1 MPSSVLTKFKK
12 YFASPPNQPIELPVS
27 SSNNDY
33 YYYEQ
38 YGMRHLIKLEYEEE
52 NNKLHIFSL
61 NDNEYIETIL
71 FSEII
76 GCTLVDNN
84 NTLIIHMCPQLN
96 NQPRIYREMV
106 FKTVKGGFI
115 QPPWYHHLQ
124 TQLKKFNLLII
135 INPSSGSKNGLI
147 EYDTR
152 IRPILT
158 SAGCKCETFITKCA
172 GDATQFIKNIDL
184 NSFDK
189 LIVFGGDGTVSE
201 IINGLLQHQ
210 NYQSGLN
217 KQIGV
222 IPTGSGNGLVRSLL
236 HESNEPFSTIGSV
249 FRLLKHDGIYV
260 PLIKNIIYT
269 QEENIIIYSFLAT
282 AWGMPSDVDI
292 ESEFYRFLGTIRF
305 TLGTIIRLINL
316 KSYHGEIKYL
326 EAIEENLESLHHFT
340 KTNELDPEWKTLGS
354 SSDEFVIFWSCN
366 APYVAEDMLVAPSMN
381 LQDKKMSLI
390 VVKHPISRYEL
401 MSMFWSLE
409 RGEHINH
416 EKIINYHIYGFQL
429 TPDIKEKGRITIDGD
444 LIPQYTKISSVVSPY
459 SFRV

>member
-1 MPSSVLTKFKK
+1 MPNKLLTKIKKFFISPSS
-12 YFASPPNQPIELPVS
+12 QPFELPVS
-27 SSNNDY
+27 NSSDF

-52 NNKLHIFSL
+52 NNKLHIYSL
-61 NDNEYIETIL
+61 SDNEYIETIL
-71 FSEII
+71 FAEII
-76 GCTLVDNN
+76 GCTLVDNDT
-84 NTLIIHMCPQLN
+84 TLIIHMCPQIS
-96 NQPRIYREMV
+96 NQPRIYREMI
-106 FKTVKGGFI
+106 FKTVNGGFI
-115 QPPWYHHLQ
+115 HPSWYHHLNN
-124 TQLKKFNLLII
+124 QLKKFNLLII

-147 EYDTR
+147 EYDTQ

-172 GDATQFIKNIDL
+172 GDATQYIKNVNLD
-184 NSFDK
+184 NYDK
-189 LIVFGGDGTVSE
+189 LIIFGGDGTVLE
-201 IINGLLQHQ
+201 IINGLLQ
-210 NYQSGLN
+210 NNQSGLD
-217 KQIGV
+217 KQIGI

-236 HESNEPFSTIGSV
+236 YESNEPFSPIGSI
-249 FRLLKHDGIYV
+249 FRLLKCDGIKI

-269 QEENIIIYSFLAT
+269 QNENIIIYSFLAI

-305 TLGTIIRLINL
+305 TLGTIMRLINL

-326 EAIEENLESLHHFT
+326 EAKEENLESLHHFM
-340 KTNELDPEWKTLGS
+340 KTNELDPEWKSLGS
-354 SSDEFVIFWSCN
+354 SNDEYVILWSCN
-366 APYVAEDMLVAPSMN
+366 APYVAQDMLVAPSMN

-401 MSMFWSLE
+401 ISMFWSLE

-416 EKIINYHIYGFQL
+416 EKIINHHIYGFQL
-429 TPDIKEKGRITIDGD
+429 TPNTKEKGRITIDGD
-444 LIPQYTKISSVVSPY
+444 LIPKYTKISSVISEF